1 MRVLE
6 VCLEKQA
13 IPEITIEFSYLWQI
27 IKSLSCWH
35 FHVSKSDT
43 LSKNLSLEIME
54 KCLVHLRRS
63 LNGAGI

>member
-27 IKSLSCWH
+27 IKSLSC
-35 FHVSKSDT
+35 
-43 LSKNLSLEIME
+43 
-54 KCLVHLRRS
+54 
-63 LNGAGI
+63 